1 MKRCKKERGGIF
13 LLLIKNYIFFSIVIL
28 ALGIIISTLLNMAF
42 ERTSEFALGLNDKDI
57 QLLMEEKFNKL
68 NVKSIAGLYGVI
80 EVLDE
85 NNHIIYSS
93 SNNKKEYT
101 ERELNLIPNYCE
113 DETFI
118 DLYEFQGSDN
128 KTYKVLISTI
138 YDFDENGE
146 VNNSIENS
154 WLKVLD
160 EDLNVVYSV
169 GQNIDDITV
178 YTEKELGYLRGNYS
192 SKYNFTKY
200 YYTNNEGASRTL
212 IMKEKKVNIMEAFKG
227 IDKMYNISFVI
238 FFLACIICIILF
250 GMFLKRKVQKPLN
263 KLNRAMQLLSEG
275 KENEPIVYSGP
286 KEFVEICDSFNVM
299 VNKLESSEIE
309 RNKLIKDKQSMLADI
324 SHDLKTPITTIQGYA
339 KALADGVIFPD
350 EYEKYFNII
359 YAKSKRLTELIN
371 IFYEYSK
378 LEHPDFKLVFEKI
391 DLAEYLRAYVAGKY
405 EDILES
411 GFDID
416 VDIPEEIL
424 ECKIDTVQ
432 FQRVLDNLLGNSM
445 KHNPVGTKIY
455 VSLSVVKN
463 KYKIIIADNGVGI
476 PKEISENIFSPFI
489 VGDESRN
496 TKQGS
501 GLGLAIVK
509 SIVEKHGGKIKLNT
523 SDKFLNGEYTTIFE
537 IIIS

>member
-1 MKRCKKERGGIF
+1 
-13 LLLIKNYIFFSIVIL
+13 
-28 ALGIIISTLLNMAF
+28 MAF
-42 ERTSEFALGLNDKDI
+42 EKTSEFGLGLNDKDI

-101 ERELNLIPNYCE
+101 ERELNLIPNYYE

-118 DLYEFQGSDN
+118 DLYEFKGSDN
-128 KTYKVLISTI
+128 NTYKVLISTI

-169 GQNIDDITV
+169 GQSIDDITA
-178 YTEKELGYLRGNYS
+178 YTEKELGCLRGNYS

-200 YYTNNEGASRTL
+200 CYTNNEGDSRTL
-212 IMKEKKVNIMEAFKG
+212 IMKEKKVNIMKAFKD
-227 IDKMYNISFVI
+227 IDKMYNISFGI
-238 FFLACIICIILF
+238 FFFACIICIILF

-463 KYKIIIADNGVGI
+463 KYRIIIADNGVGI

-509 SIVEKHGGKIKLNT
+509 TIVEKHGGKIKLNT